1 VNNSFGENT
10 LNMTAN
16 PRSKGSRGQS
26 RNPLL
31 LVTELMLPPL
41 SALRAQLYSA
51 PVLPACRWIL
61 AAFLGLNTLTVS
73 AAGADESLLG
83 ALPGDQDF
91 PSLSINA
98 DGGFVTW
105 EDNRVQAGK
114 EGKGIAAVA
123 LGSNQGMEGE
133 PFRVSEQTEG
143 RQERPQV
150 VRLSGGEHLFVWEV
164 RQGRKAGVYARSLGT
179 NGEFAAVDQLISVP
193 TVKQTLKQTT
203 NWTAYYRGVL
213 KSRKHKFKDV
223 ITHTREQ
230 AGAASVVALPD
241 GGAVVVYHA
250 MRRVDTNSWF
260 LFETNYVRRGSDIQD
275 SLLRPF
281 RTGTDWMHDIF
292 MQRLDSAGRKVGD
305 VVQVNQNDPLN
316 QRTPT
321 VSLLANGQIVV
332 VWVSESRRSFDWRAN
347 FRVNLAAR
355 VFDAQG
361 QPATDEFGIESADHS
376 VQANPAVSGVVG
388 GGFLVLWSQQERFG
402 GGWDVL
408 ARAFDVAGVA
418 GGAGFR
424 VNAYTTGDQFGPK
437 IATTGDAQ
445 LIVWTSIGQDGS
457 REGVFGRRLQA
468 GALAGDEFRI
478 NQTTASR
485 QWHPAVAADGQGGAV
500 VLWSGFVGA
509 SGFDLFGG
517 RTVLNSNP
525 PAN

>member
-1 VNNSFGENT
+1 
-10 LNMTAN
+10 MTAN
-16 PRSKGSRGQS
+16 PCSKGSRGQS

-41 SALRAQLYSA
+41 SALRAQVYSA

-61 AAFLGLNTLTVS
+61 AAFLGLNTLTIS
-73 AAGADESLLG
+73 ASGADVSLLG
-83 ALPGDQDF
+83 EVVGDQDF

-98 DGGFVTW
+98 QGGFLTW
-105 EDNRVQAGK
+105 EDNRVQVGK
-114 EGKGIAAVA
+114 EGKGIAAAA
-123 LGSNQGMEGE
+123 LGSNLEVRGE
-133 PFRVSEQTEG
+133 PFRVSQQSEG

-150 VRLSGGEHLFVWEV
+150 VSLSGGQHLFVWEV
-164 RQGRKAGVYARSLGT
+164 RQGGKAGVYARTLGT
-179 NGEFAAVDQLISVP
+179 NGHLSAGDQLVSLP
-193 TVKQTLKQTT
+193 TLKQTQTQTT

-223 ITHTREQ
+223 IIHTREQ
-230 AGAASVVALPD
+230 AGSASVVALPD

-250 MRRVDTNSWF
+250 MRRVHTNSWF
-260 LFETNYVRRGSDIQD
+260 LFETNYVRRGREIQD
-275 SLLRPF
+275 SLLRPY

-292 MQRLDSAGRKVGD
+292 LQRLDSEGRKVGD
-305 VVQVNQNDPLN
+305 VVQVNQNDELN
-316 QRTPT
+316 QRTPA
-321 VSLLANGQIVV
+321 VSLLANGQLIV
-332 VWVSESRRSFDWRAN
+332 VWVSESRRSHDWRAN

-361 QPATDEFGIESADHS
+361 QPATPEFAIAGADYS
-376 VQANPAVSGVVG
+376 VQANPSVSGLVG

-408 ARAFDVAGVA
+408 ARTFSDDAAA
-418 GGAGFR
+418 GGAAFR
-424 VNAYTTGDQFGPK
+424 VNSYTAGDQFGPK
-437 IATTGDAQ
+437 LAAAGDAQ

-457 REGVFGRRLQA
+457 REGVYGRRLQA

-485 QWHPAVAADGQGGAV
+485 QWHPTVATDGQGGAV
-500 VLWSGFVGA
+500 VLWSGFVGS